1 MAERVKVGKSVS
13 RKVGTAR
20 ASLTDLPTYRPSVGI
35 LGPGRAGLGLAL
47 ALRRAGITVL
57 GVHGRRRKAVPRGV
71 RLSVGDVPP
80 WLGAADIILLAVR
93 DDALEGAVR
102 QLAQAQRALAGSV
115 VLHLS
120 GALTAQVLAPLRRA
134 GAAVGSLH
142 PLMTVSADPGLA
154 ARRFRGAAF
163 ALEGDR
169 QAVRA
174 AARLA
179 RALGGLPVEV
189 PAAAKVR
196 YHAGAVFASN
206 YLVAMLGAAEAL
218 LQAAGFSERRAR
230 EALAPLAAASVANVA
245 RVGPVR
251 ALTGPVARGDAAVV
265 RRHMAALPAAL
276 KRSYAAAGRLALLLA
291 ELGGLAPGRARA
303 VRQALGS

>member
-1 MAERVKVGKSVS
+1 MAQRVRGNRAARRLKGKRAAS
-13 RKVGTAR
+13 RPA
-20 ASLTDLPTYRPSVGI
+20 AYPPSSLAVGI
-35 LGPGRAGLGLAL
+35 IGPGRAGLGLAL
-47 ALRRAGITVL
+47 ALRRAGIRVL

-80 WLGAADIILLAVR
+80 WLGEADIILLAVR

-102 QLAQAQRALAGSV
+102 QLAPAHSALAGSV

-120 GALTAQVLAPLRRA
+120 GALTSRVLAPLRRA

-142 PLMTVSADPGLA
+142 PLMTVSADPALA

-174 AARLA
+174 ATRIAQ
-179 RALGGLPVEV
+179 ALGGMPFEV

-218 LQAAGFSERRAR
+218 LQAAGLSERHAR
-230 EALAPLAAASVANVA
+230 EALGPLAAASVANVA

-276 KRSYAAAGRLALLLA
+276 KRSYAAAGR
-291 ELGGLAPGRARA
+291 EPCGKR
-303 VRQALGS
+303 